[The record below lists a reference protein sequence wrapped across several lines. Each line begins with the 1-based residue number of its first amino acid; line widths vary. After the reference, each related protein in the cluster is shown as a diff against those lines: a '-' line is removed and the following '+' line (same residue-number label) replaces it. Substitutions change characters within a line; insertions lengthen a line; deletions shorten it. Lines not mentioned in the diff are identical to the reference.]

1 MAILGLGTKTQKTT
15 KDDAKKSGAKQKP
28 ATATSQ
34 ADEAKALL
42 AKMQAKKDG
51 GDCPFC

>member
-15 KDDAKKSGAKQKP
+15 KDDAKKPGVKQKP
-28 ATATSQ
+28 AAISQ

-42 AKMQAKKDG
+42 AKMAAKKDG

>member
-15 KDDAKKSGAKQKP
+15 KDEPKKADSQQKP

>member
-1 MAILGLGTKTQKTT
+1 MAILGLGASAQKTT
-15 KDDAKKSGAKQKP
+15 KQDPAKTTAKQKP
-28 ATATSQ
+28 AADDSQ

-42 AKMQAKKDG
+42 AKMQAKKEG